1 MKVVQRGG
9 TGRDTVVSCDN
20 PVDLMRQLL
29 IQLGGSATLD
39 QLCQVNKQLINVFIG
54 FDIVSCAVLRL
65 RYMVFGHNILRIP
78 RRQLN
83 ERLKDWRPETP

>member
-39 QLCQVNKQLINVFIG
+39 QLCQVNKLP
-54 FDIVSCAVLRL
+54 
-65 RYMVFGHNILRIP
+65 Y
-78 RRQLN
+78 
-83 ERLKDWRPETP
+83 